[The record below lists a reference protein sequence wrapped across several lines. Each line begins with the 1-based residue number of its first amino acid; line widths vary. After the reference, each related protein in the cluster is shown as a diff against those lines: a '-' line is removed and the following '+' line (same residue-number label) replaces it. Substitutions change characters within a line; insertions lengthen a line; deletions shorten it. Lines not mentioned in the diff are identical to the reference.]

1 LGLFVFKEGVMS
13 DKLQNDIGFLATKV
27 RIIGEYLVIMEKDEM
42 TGSNHNEY
50 HNIGETLYCTGQ
62 RILELSEEK

>member
-1 LGLFVFKEGVMS
+1 MS

-27 RIIGEYLVIMEKDEM
+27 RIIGEYLTVMEKGEM
-42 TGSNHNEY
+42 TGPDHNEY